1 MIEIELNNV
10 KKNYGLKNVL
20 DGVNFEVKT
29 GERINQLR
37 IEKSLSVKDLEGVF
51 GFTTPQAIYKWQ
63 RGEAL
68 PSVDNLV
75 VLARVFAVSIEEILV
90 ISEI

>member
-1 MIEIELNNV
+1 MCNIPAI
-10 KKNYGLKNVL
+10 
-20 DGVNFEVKT
+20 DAVKT
-29 GERINQLR
+29 GERINHLR
-37 IEKSLSVKDLEGVF
+37 IEKNLSVRDLQGVF

-75 VLARVFAVSIEEILV
+75 VLARVFGVSIEEILV
-90 ISEI
+90 VSEA

>member
-29 GERINQLR
+29 GERISLIGENGSGKSTILKIISGIERQDSRKFKYKKR
-37 IEKSLSVKDLEGVF
+37 IYYRLFK
-51 GFTTPQAIYKWQ
+51 T
-63 RGEAL
+63 
-68 PSVDNLV
+68 
-75 VLARVFAVSIEEILV
+75 SI
-90 ISEI
+90 

>member
-1 MIEIELNNV
+1 MCNIPAI
-10 KKNYGLKNVL
+10 
-20 DGVNFEVKT
+20 DAVKT

-37 IEKSLSVKDLEGVF
+37 IEKSLSVKDLQGVF

-75 VLARVFAVSIEEILV
+75 VLARIFEVPIEEILV

>member
-1 MIEIELNNV
+1 MCNIPAI
-10 KKNYGLKNVL
+10 
-20 DGVNFEVKT
+20 DAVKT

-37 IEKSLSVKDLEGVF
+37 IEKSLSVKDLQGVF

>member
-1 MIEIELNNV
+1 MCNIPAI
-10 KKNYGLKNVL
+10 
-20 DGVNFEVKT
+20 DAVKT
-29 GERINQLR
+29 GERINHLR
-37 IEKSLSVKDLEGVF
+37 IEKNLSVKDLQGVF

-75 VLARVFAVSIEEILV
+75 VLARVFEVSIEEILV

>member
-1 MIEIELNNV
+1 MCNIPAI
-10 KKNYGLKNVL
+10 
-20 DGVNFEVKT
+20 DAVKT

-37 IEKSLSVKDLEGVF
+37 MAKKLSVRDLQGLF

-75 VLARVFAVSIEEILV
+75 VLARVFEVSIEEILV
-90 ISEI
+90 VSEA

>member
-1 MIEIELNNV
+1 MCNIPAI
-10 KKNYGLKNVL
+10 
-20 DGVNFEVKT
+20 DAVKT

-37 IEKSLSVKDLEGVF
+37 IEKNLSVKDLQGVF

-75 VLARVFAVSIEEILV
+75 VLARVFEVSIEEILV
-90 ISEI
+90 VSET

>member
-1 MIEIELNNV
+1 MCNIPAI
-10 KKNYGLKNVL
+10 
-20 DGVNFEVKT
+20 DAVKT

-37 IEKSLSVKDLEGVF
+37 IEKSLSVKDLQGVF

-75 VLARVFAVSIEEILV
+75 VLARVFGVTIEEILV
-90 ISEI
+90 VSEA

>member
-1 MIEIELNNV
+1 MCNIPAI
-10 KKNYGLKNVL
+10 
-20 DGVNFEVKT
+20 DAVKT
-29 GERINQLR
+29 GERINKLR
-37 IEKSLSVKDLEGVF
+37 MAKKLSVRDLQGVF

-75 VLARVFAVSIEEILV
+75 VLARVFEVSIEEILV
-90 ISEI
+90 VSDA

>member
-1 MIEIELNNV
+1 MCNIPAI
-10 KKNYGLKNVL
+10 
-20 DGVNFEVKT
+20 DAVKT

-37 IEKSLSVKDLEGVF
+37 KAKKLSVRDLQGVF

-75 VLARVFAVSIEEILV
+75 VLARVFEVSIEEILV
-90 ISEI
+90 VSEA

>member
-1 MIEIELNNV
+1 MCNIPAI
-10 KKNYGLKNVL
+10 
-20 DGVNFEVKT
+20 DAVKT

-37 IEKSLSVKDLEGVF
+37 IEKSLSVKDLQGVF

-68 PSVDNLV
+68 PTVDNLV

>member
-1 MIEIELNNV
+1 MCNIPAI
-10 KKNYGLKNVL
+10 
-20 DGVNFEVKT
+20 DTVKT

-37 IEKSLSVKDLEGVF
+37 IEKSLSVKDLQGVF

-68 PSVDNLV
+68 PSIDNLV
-75 VLARVFAVSIEEILV
+75 VLAFVFGVPIEEILV
-90 ISEI
+90 VIEA

>member
-1 MIEIELNNV
+1 MCNIPAI
-10 KKNYGLKNVL
+10 
-20 DGVNFEVKT
+20 DAVKT

-37 IEKSLSVKDLEGVF
+37 IEKNLSVKDIQGVF

-63 RGEAL
+63 RGEAI

-75 VLARVFAVSIEEILV
+75 VLARIFEVSIEEILV
-90 ISEI
+90 VSET

>member
-1 MIEIELNNV
+1 MCNIPAI
-10 KKNYGLKNVL
+10 
-20 DGVNFEVKT
+20 DAVKT

-37 IEKSLSVKDLEGVF
+37 VEKKLSVKDIQGVF

-75 VLARVFAVSIEEILV
+75 VLARIFEVSIEEILV
-90 ISEI
+90 VSEA

>member
-1 MIEIELNNV
+1 MCNIPAIDV
-10 KKNYGLKNVL
+10 
-20 DGVNFEVKT
+20 VKT

-37 IEKSLSVKDLEGVF
+37 VAKKLSVKDIQGVF

-75 VLARVFAVSIEEILV
+75 VLSCVFGVSIEEILV
-90 ISEI
+90 VSEA